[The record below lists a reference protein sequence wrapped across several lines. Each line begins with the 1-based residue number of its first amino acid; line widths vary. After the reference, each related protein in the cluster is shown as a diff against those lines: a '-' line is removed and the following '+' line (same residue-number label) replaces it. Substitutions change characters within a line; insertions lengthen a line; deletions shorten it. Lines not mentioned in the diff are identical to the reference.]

1 MGVCGGDVTRR
12 DMRNT
17 NGDERLDVDG
27 CNFRWW
33 DTYFNYK
40 FAAAG
45 RTVVV
50 VQFVRLRTI

>member
-1 MGVCGGDVTRR
+1 LGVCGGDVTRR
-12 DMRNT
+12 DPRNT
-17 NGDERLDVDG
+17 NGDERLESLDG
-27 CNFRWW
+27 SNFRWW

-50 VQFVRLRTI
+50 VNAILPTI